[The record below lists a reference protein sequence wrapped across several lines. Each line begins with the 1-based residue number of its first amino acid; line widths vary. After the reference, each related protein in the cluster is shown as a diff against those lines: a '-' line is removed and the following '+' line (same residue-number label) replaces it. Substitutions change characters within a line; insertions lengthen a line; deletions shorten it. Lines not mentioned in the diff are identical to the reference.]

1 MDSVPC
7 GCYSTFCPAQ
17 NDDNGH
23 PFCNGSW
30 PYRRCH
36 GIAHIGHLERPFSAS
51 SSGNPHGLALFAHQI
66 GGFLSAYLGGLS
78 YQLFGNYTLIW
89 LIDIILCLVASL
101 ASYLIREN
109 RGRPNSRADLM

>member
-1 MDSVPC
+1 MTTAILFATGLGLTGDATVSPTS
-7 GCYSTFCPAQ
+7 GILS
-17 NDDNGH
+17 GH
-23 PFCNGSW
+23 FPL
-30 PYRRCH
+30 H
-36 GIAHIGHLERPFSAS
+36 QVATLM
-51 SSGNPHGLALFAHQI
+51 GLLFFAHQI